1 MDNGFNRN
9 DSIYERAIE
18 RAKCNCLSEAFE
30 GYVQTFL
37 SRITSSIAKNREFIA
52 FYRYQLATYLAGK
65 NNFLLGIIE
74 GDMVSDLIE
83 ETYEEFENEVRC
95 SQIKISREG
104 RFNLLEE
111 IKIIFPGQSDTAFEE
126 ELIRVSK

>member
-1 MDNGFNRN
+1 MCTASIIFTHVGWFKKMNNGFNRN
-9 DSIYERAIE
+9 DSIYEKAIE
-18 RAKCNCLSEAFE
+18 RAKCNCIAEAFE

-37 SRITSSIAKNREFIA
+37 NRITSSMAKN
-52 FYRYQLATYLAGK
+52 K
-65 NNFLLGIIE
+65 VLLGIIE

-83 ETYEEFENEVRC
+83 ETYEEFEDEVRS

-111 IKIIFPGQSDTAFEE
+111 IKIIFPGQFDPASEE